1 MTIYKKVLKV
11 TIEKEIE
18 IELTPTLLG
27 EMTEQE
33 FLAGFSSVLWDVD
46 SMDDIFKYAAEMAAK
61 YGSGLEHDGL
71 GLLSAHYSTFPR
83 VPDVKFREITDEC
96 DVEFIEEQPS

>member
-1 MTIYKKVLKV
+1 MTIYKKVLRV

-27 EMTEQE
+27 EETEQE
-33 FLAGFSSVLWDVD
+33 FLAGFSRAMWEVD

-61 YGSGLEHDGL
+61 FGSGLEHDYL
-71 GLLSAHYSTFPR
+71 GLLSAHYSTYPR
-83 VPDVKFREITDEC
+83 VPDVKFREITDDC
-96 DVEFIEEQPS
+96 DVEILYEQPS